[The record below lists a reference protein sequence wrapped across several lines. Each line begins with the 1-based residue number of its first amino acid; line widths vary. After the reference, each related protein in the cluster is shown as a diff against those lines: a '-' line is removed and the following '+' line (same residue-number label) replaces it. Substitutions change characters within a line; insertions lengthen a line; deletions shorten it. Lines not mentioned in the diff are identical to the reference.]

1 MANHPTYDELKKL
14 LKQRTDQLREATAL
28 LIQKEKDFSQ
38 AIKVLKYERDLS
50 ISLSTI
56 YNLDEG
62 LQLSLEAG
70 LHVSGMDCGGIYLFD
85 ESSGNLHL
93 QVAKGLSAEFVREV
107 AHFSNDSEHTV
118 FVRRGKP
125 VYTQLEDL
133 GVPSSPAVRREGLK
147 AFITVPLRNEDTVV
161 GCLNLGSHKATKVPP
176 NAIIPVET
184 IAAQIENTLSLLK
197 TKEKLYESEQH
208 LESFKESATNFAVYR
223 LAHDESS
230 PHKLRVAFVSNSAKD
245 ILGIEDPIKFE
256 TWFENM
262 HPDDVDRVVR
272 ANQRAFKTGH
282 FNEEYRTFNH
292 KFDEYH
298 WIHVVST
305 GTSNENGWTG
315 FVNGIMIDVTEKYK
329 YQEELKRSEAHLKSL
344 MDSASGFVVYRMV
357 RDDSEPNN
365 LKMAAVSPSVYEIL
379 GYKPE
384 DFEVSSYYDNVHPED
399 AEGVM
404 KAHNAAFETGK
415 FERTARVYNPKI
427 GEFVWIHAISLA
439 VKDKNGEITHV
450 NGIFIDVS
458 EKYDAFWKLKSSE
471 KELENKTKN
480 LMELNAALNVLIKNL
495 ESKESDIQEQVIAN
509 VQQLVLPYLDKIRAN
524 PDDISTESLVD
535 IVESN
540 LAAITAKFTHRLSS
554 SLYCLT
560 STEIKVAN
568 LIKLGNTTKDIAT
581 ALGISYKTVESHRE
595 RIRKKLG
602 INNRKINLRSRLLS
616 MQ

>member
-1 MANHPTYDELKKL
+1 MANRPTYDELKKL
-14 LKQRTDQLREATAL
+14 LKERTDQLKEATAL
-28 LIQKEKDFSQ
+28 LIQKEKDFSHV
-38 AIKVLKYERDLS
+38 IKVLKYERDLS
-50 ISLSTI
+50 ISLSNI

-62 LQLSLEAG
+62 LQLSLEIG
-70 LHVSGMDCGGIYLFD
+70 LQVSGMDCGGIYLFD
-85 ESSGNLHL
+85 EVSGDLHL
-93 QVAKGLSAEFVREV
+93 QVSRGLSAEFVRAV
-107 AHFSNDSEHTV
+107 ARFSKDSEHTV
-118 FVRRGKP
+118 FVRRGKSF
-125 VYTQLEDL
+125 YAQHKDL
-133 GVPSSPAVRREGLK
+133 GLSLPPAGRREGLQD
-147 AFITVPLRNEDTVV
+147 FITVPLRNEDTVV
-161 GCLNLGSHKATKVPP
+161 GCLNLGSHKANKVPP
-176 NAIIPVET
+176 DAIIPVET
-184 IAAQIENTLSLLK
+184 IAAQIAIAVHLLK
-197 TKEKLYESEQH
+197 IREKLYESEQH
-208 LESFKESATNFAVYR
+208 LASFKESATNFTVYR

-230 PHKLRVAFVSNSAKD
+230 PHKLRVAFVSTSAKD
-245 ILGIEDPIKFE
+245 ILGIEDPMKFE

-262 HPDDVDRVVR
+262 HPDDVDRIAR
-272 ANQRAFKTGH
+272 ANQRAFTTMR

-292 KFDEYH
+292 KFGEYR
-298 WIHVVST
+298 WIHAVST

-315 FVNGIMIDVTEKYK
+315 FVNGIMLDVTEKYK
-329 YQEELKRSEAHLKSL
+329 YQEELKKSEAHLKSL
-344 MDSASGFVVYRMV
+344 MESASGFVVYRMV

-365 LKMAAVSPSVYEIL
+365 LKMAAVSPSVDEIL

-384 DFEVSSYYDNVHPED
+384 DFEVSSYYDNIHPED

-439 VKDKNGEITHV
+439 VKDKKGEISHV
-450 NGIFIDVS
+450 NGILIDVT
-458 EKYDAFWKLKSSE
+458 EKYHAFWKLKNSE
-471 KELENKTKN
+471 KELENKTIN
-480 LMELNAALNVLIKNL
+480 LMEMNAALNVLIKNL

-524 PDDISTESLVD
+524 PDDISTKSLVD

-540 LAAITAKFTHRLSS
+540 LTAITAKFTRQLSS

-560 STEIKVAN
+560 STEIMVAN

-602 INNRKINLRSRLLS
+602 INNRKINLRSRLLA